1 LKAQVEGMPNRISLL
16 LTWHGATAGK
26 MFILG
31 AAAAAA
37 ADDDDDDDDDETV
50 QIYL

>member
-1 LKAQVEGMPNRISLL
+1 MPNRISLL
-16 LTWHGATAGK
+16 LTWHRTTAGK
-26 MFILG
+26 IFILG

-37 ADDDDDDDDDETV
+37 ADDDDDDETV